1 VCPLGGARHMPVVCD
16 GGLLVRRLG
25 WYGETAASKCSIPTD
40 CGETRTLASIL
51 RVTTHAAGSDCLNCH
66 GRGAVPLSCAPQPAS
81 CPLAIFPGGVP
92 GVARSVSDGLVCT
105 GPCSSSLQHAHAVSI
120 SERIMHLER
129 VVPSGGD
136 RPNNSSFFYG
146 QAGAPHAQRSMQVL
160 YP

>member
-1 VCPLGGARHMPVVCD
+1 
-16 GGLLVRRLG
+16 
-25 WYGETAASKCSIPTD
+25 
-40 CGETRTLASIL
+40 
-51 RVTTHAAGSDCLNCH
+51 
-66 GRGAVPLSCAPQPAS
+66 VPLSCAPQPAS